1 MTSVTWCEAGPPPN
15 IISAAIQVP
24 VNGANGRGV
33 GATQDETCAHGRSG
47 PHIASC
53 DAPTARRD
61 ASHLSWLVVCSP
73 GVRRR
78 WRTVGGSGTVARGS
92 FETHASAWLQ
102 EANNDDSEDQ
112 TGASTEI
119 TAMIAV
125 QAGRSRYTM
134 HCYCAAPGTLSPCHP
149 CRWALAAFG
158 RVRLPVMIPPAS

>member
-1 MTSVTWCEAGPPPN
+1 MTSVTWCEAGPPPTV
-15 IISAAIQVP
+15 ISAAIQVP

-92 FETHASAWLQ
+92 FETRSTRA
-102 EANNDDSEDQ
+102 DDAMDSGR
-112 TGASTEI
+112 TI
-119 TAMIAV
+119 TRINRDRNSIPIATV
-125 QAGRSRYTM
+125 TKSWV
-134 HCYCAAPGTLSPCHP
+134 H
-149 CRWALAAFG
+149 
-158 RVRLPVMIPPAS
+158 

>member
-1 MTSVTWCEAGPPPN
+1 MTSVTWCEAGPPPTV
-15 IISAAIQVP
+15 ISAAIQVP

-53 DAPTARRD
+53 DAPTVRRD

-92 FETHASAWLQ
+92 FETRSTRA
-102 EANNDDSEDQ
+102 DDAMDSGR
-112 TGASTEI
+112 TI
-119 TAMIAV
+119 TRINRDRNSIPIATV
-125 QAGRSRYTM
+125 TKSWV
-134 HCYCAAPGTLSPCHP
+134 H
-149 CRWALAAFG
+149 
-158 RVRLPVMIPPAS
+158 